1 MIDLSGKLQIMIHK
15 PLRTHLVASLFHNWW
30 DISSITPSN
39 DNPFTYPGSMQFIFL
54 RCCREQFSSFFQPF
68 FLLIATSFRRIST
81 QWSRFSFQSCYFC
94 SSQISQ
100 SKRERERERE
110 GWCNHTF
117 LWWKL
122 LAWIPLCQNV
132 KERKKCRHAA
142 TIHVYS
148 LL

>member
-15 PLRTHLVASLFHNWW
+15 PLRTHFAVSLFHNWW

-39 DNPFTYPGSMQFIFL
+39 DNPFPYPGSMQFIFL
-54 RCCREQFSSFFQPF
+54 RCCQEQFSSFSQPF
-68 FLLIATSFRRIST
+68 FWLIATSFRRIST

-100 SKRERERERE
+100 SKRGRV
-110 GWCNHTF
+110 GVNINF
-117 LWWKL
+117 LWWEL

-142 TIHVYS
+142 TIHMYS